1 MSDMPVIYAE
11 GIEVADRIAKQ
22 KGTLDLTGAHAVLF
36 RVKGGEIRISLPQDE
51 WGDDEVT
58 HLEVYCM
65 GEGIPPLV
73 VSPGG
78 GTNSITLALG
88 PIETKKKKKRS

>member
-1 MSDMPVIYAE
+1 MSDKPVIYAE
-11 GIEVADRIAKQ
+11 GIEVADRIADQ
-22 KGTLDLTGAHAVLF
+22 KSTLDLTGAHAISF

-51 WGDDEVT
+51 WGADEVT
-58 HLEVYCM
+58 HLEVNCM

-78 GTNSITLALG
+78 GTNSLTIALG
-88 PIETKKKKKRS
+88 PIKKSRS